1 MPAETGDELFE
12 YRQRE
17 NKKRRVAWDHE
28 KKQRY
33 YVDEDDDEEPRMG
46 CKEKKPDNIK
56 QEKSDNKLEH
66 KTGEYYASLAEK
78 DRAEFHKRIENSDLP
93 KDKKIEYIA
102 VFDKGFDLG
111 FACAKQYC
119 DKDMQNL
126 TAELTSMTKEEFDS
140 YAKLHKLLTENE
152 LLHP

>member
-1 MPAETGDELFE
+1 MPAECGDELFE

-17 NKKRRVAWDHE
+17 NKKRKVAWDHE
-28 KKQRY
+28 KKQMY
-33 YVDEDDDEEPRMG
+33 YVDEEPRMS
-46 CKEKKPDNIK
+46 CKEN
-56 QEKSDNKLEH
+56 KSDNKLEH

>member
-12 YRQRE
+12 
-17 NKKRRVAWDHE
+17 A
-28 KKQRY
+28 KQKWN
-33 YVDEDDDEEPRMG
+33 
-46 CKEKKPDNIK
+46 KEKKP
-56 QEKSDNKLEH
+56 DNKLEH

-119 DKDMQNL
+119 DKDLQNL

>member
-12 YRQRE
+12 AKQKW
-17 NKKRRVAWDHE
+17 NK
-28 KKQRY
+28 
-33 YVDEDDDEEPRMG
+33 
-46 CKEKKPDNIK
+46 
-56 QEKSDNKLEH
+56 EKSDKLEH

-119 DKDMQNL
+119 DKDLQNL

-140 YAKLHKLLTENE
+140 YAKLHKLLTEMNFCI
-152 LLHP
+152 LNFILYLYGRIYNRYNL